1 MHAAGTGRRRRPP
14 GRTFTAKGQATRQ
27 RIIAAAA
34 ELVFAHGVARTAMED
49 VQQRAGVSAS
59 QLYHYFTDKN
69 DLIRAVIA
77 HQTDGILAAQRP
89 VLDELDSFAAL
100 EQWRDLLI
108 DLQEERHCTGG
119 CPIGSIAAEIADDD
133 PLARADLA
141 AGFERW
147 EAPIRAGLARMR
159 ASRRPAPGHRH
170 RRTRTRPARRATGWA
185 PAHPDPPRH
194 HTPTSRHRHRPRP
207 HPNLRS
213 RIIRRTQPTRLPAAR
228 EVLVIATPSARAGR
242 VASAARGRRGRVRR
256 IGGAATP
263 R

>member
-1 MHAAGTGRRRRPP
+1 MQQQATAPSAT
-14 GRTFTAKGQATRQ
+14 GRTFTAKGLATRQ
-27 RIIAAAA
+27 RIISAAA

-59 QLYHYFTDKN
+59 QLYHYFTDKS
-69 DLIRAVIA
+69 DLIRAVIG

-108 DLQEERHCTGG
+108 DLQERRHCAGG

-133 PLARADLA
+133 PRARADLA

-159 ASRRPAPGHRH
+159 DRGDLRPDTDTDALALALLVALQGGLLLTQTRRDTAPLRVGIDTVLDHI
-170 RRTRTRPARRATGWA
+170 RTYATG
-185 PAHPDPPRH
+185 
-194 HTPTSRHRHRPRP
+194 
-207 HPNLRS
+207 
-213 RIIRRTQPTRLPAAR
+213 
-228 EVLVIATPSARAGR
+228 
-242 VASAARGRRGRVRR
+242 
-256 IGGAATP
+256 
-263 R
+263 